1 LRKTDFLKQD
11 VFANYHSETEMLRY
25 MKRLQDKDLSLTH
38 SMIPLGSCTMK
49 LNATSEMIPVTWN
62 EVANIHPFAP
72 KDQTTGYLKLF
83 EELENWLADITGFD
97 AVSLQPNAG
106 SQGEY
111 TGLMVIREYFAAQN
125 QAHRNVC
132 LIPVSAH
139 GTNPASSVMAGM
151 QVVGVACDN
160 NGNIDVADLKAKAE
174 QHKNDLACLM
184 VTYPSTHG
192 VFEESIQDICD
203 IIHKNGGQ
211 VYLDGANMN
220 ALVGVSSP
228 GIVGADVCHLNLHKT
243 FCIPHGGGGPGM
255 GPIGVKKHLAP
266 YLPETDL
273 QGKKYFV
280 AQAPW
285 GSASILPIS
294 WMYIHLMG
302 PDGLLKATQ
311 TAILNAN
318 YIAERLDKYFPVL
331 YRGQNGFVA
340 HECILDL
347 RKIKDETG
355 ISVEDV
361 AKRLM
366 DYGFHAPTMSWPV
379 IGTLMVEPTE
389 SESLAELDRFCDAMI
404 SIYKEIE
411 DIRSGKLDKEN
422 NPLKNAPHTAQ
433 EVVSDSWNKP
443 YSRERAAFPS
453 EWTKTAKFWP
463 AVSRVDNAYGDK
475 NLICTCDDFFG
486 QPTNS

>member
-1 LRKTDFLKQD
+1 
-11 VFANYHSETEMLRY
+11 
-25 MKRLQDKDLSLTH
+25 MKRLQDKDLSLTQ

-49 LNATSEMIPVTWN
+49 LNATSEMIPITWN
-62 EVANIHPFAP
+62 EIANVHPFAP
-72 KDQTTGYLKLF
+72 KDQTQGYLKLF
-83 EELENWLADITGFD
+83 EELESWLADITSFD

-111 TGLMVIREYFAAQN
+111 AGLLAIRGYFESRKES
-125 QAHRNVC
+125 HRNIC
-132 LIPVSAH
+132 LIPASAH

-192 VFEESIQDICD
+192 VFEESIQNICD

-220 ALVGVSSP
+220 AMVGVSSP

-266 YLPETDL
+266 FLPEVDIK
-273 QGKKYFV
+273 GKKDFIS
-280 AQAPW
+280 QAPW

-294 WMYIHLMG
+294 WMYIQMMG

-318 YIAERLDKYFPVL
+318 YIAQKLDRYFPVL

-340 HECILDL
+340 HECIVDL

-355 ISVEDV
+355 ITVEDV

-366 DYGFHAPTMSWPV
+366 DYGFHAPTMSFPV
-379 IGTLMVEPTE
+379 VGTLMIEPTE
-389 SESLAELDRFCDAMI
+389 SESKAELDRFCEAMI
-404 SIYKEIE
+404 SIYNEIQE
-411 DIRSGKLDKEN
+411 VKSGKLDKEN
-422 NPLKNAPHTAQ
+422 NPLKNAPHVAL
-433 EVVSDSWNKP
+433 EIASDNWNKP
-443 YSRERAAFPS
+443 YSREQAAYPAT
-453 EWTKTAKFWP
+453 WTKTSKFWP
-463 AVSRVDNAYGDK
+463 ANARIDNAYGDK

-486 QPTNS
+486 KD